1 MLDSM
6 STVNVARH
14 EYDRLMKDSINYR
27 MLEKLYKELPLY
39 QFNDYIKV
47 LFKEES
53 KKESEVKTDAE

>member
-1 MLDSM
+1 MFDNI
-6 STVNVARH
+6 STVSLSRF
-14 EYDRLMKDSINYR
+14 EYDRLAKDSINYR

-53 KKESEVKTDAE
+53 EVKADAE

>member
-1 MLDSM
+1 MLDSL
-6 STVNVARH
+6 SNVNVARH
-14 EYDRLMKDSINYR
+14 EYDRLMKDSVNYR

-53 KKESEVKTDAE
+53 EVKTDAE

>member
-14 EYDRLMKDSINYR
+14 EYDRLMKDSINYK

-53 KKESEVKTDAE
+53 EVKTDAE

>member
-1 MLDSM
+1 MLDSI
-6 STVNVARH
+6 STVNVSRF

-27 MLEKLYKELPLY
+27 MLEKLYKELPFY

-53 KKESEVKTDAE
+53 EVKTDAE

>member
-53 KKESEVKTDAE
+53 EVKTDAE